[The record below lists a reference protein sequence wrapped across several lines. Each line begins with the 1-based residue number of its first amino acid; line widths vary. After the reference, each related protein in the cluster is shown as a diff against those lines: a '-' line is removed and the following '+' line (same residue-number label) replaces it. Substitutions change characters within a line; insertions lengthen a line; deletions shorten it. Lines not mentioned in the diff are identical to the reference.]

1 MAASSDEWELSKENI
16 QPLQQGRKPEVLKV
30 ALSSNPEDLIL
41 QQRQA
46 FENELRTYTGDDPL
60 SIWCKYIKWVEQNYP
75 KGGRD
80 GHIEQLIQQCL
91 TILKD
96 KSEYY
101 DDKRFI
107 EIWLKFANMVSVP
120 TEIYNYMY
128 SHKIGC
134 KSASFFAAWSWE
146 LESQANI
153 SKADQV
159 LNEGIRRKAEPFDK
173 LKSYQSEFEM
183 RVANKVMANSEQM
196 QNGEEPSRSAFAV
209 LKPVKKKNN
218 APVVR
223 VGNRVVDPGK
233 VAMTIGRQQP
243 LPKSNLPSGKVP
255 FKIYSGENIQPS
267 LPVQS
272 ENIAPFI
279 LHSDNSKE
287 NEKKPSKWNKV
298 KVKQMPSA
306 SRASQSAAPGFK
318 LHCDES
324 SPSQNT
330 PRSVPK
336 GSNIL
341 RVRKEPAAPPLAL
354 FEPPDPMKKPMYDKE
369 KVYGGAEEF
378 SLEEIRAAEWFKKK
392 KELENERKLREQ
404 EKIVQEQQE
413 KINRLTQELQ
423 LLKNKQSS
431 SNGLDNISEN
441 KNLDKSYSK
450 NFSAHSQLSCFQN
463 ENSDAESSQDTNTAS
478 IQKEL
483 FPNSKLTTTFREAS
497 CIVRDLYNDTIVHPL
512 YDTSSARSQN
522 IRKLNPPESIA
533 SAPQDKKCLVFR
545 DPGTIAKSDAS
556 KENVSIE
563 QFEPASLSKPT
574 IPFKLF
580 QDPTEK
586 FQDPV
591 TIAKSDAS
599 NENASTKQ
607 FESIPSSRTTIP
619 FKLFQDPMTIVKS
632 DASKENALI
641 KQFKPIPSSKPTI
654 PFKLFQDPTEVI
666 SQLSENVRLHKAT
679 ALNKDFEDE
688 KGDVEN
694 IPPKGYIQERNL
706 RELSGILQPSKNI
719 EFVPLEYQEQ
729 EESDEEEDIVY
740 SENNNHPIQD
750 ETLIPPCNTEQFV
763 AAAFL
768 ASTPRTHVKTE
779 QKMPVQDEDNNSSKS
794 VQPSGEGYNLPP
806 MQNTLDNASCSK
818 QANKT
823 ENKSSV
829 KDHSTLRGYTGQL
842 SVIMESSREIYKSS
856 SSSGSSASATR
867 LSHLEQCFSQE
878 KSNIQRHSSRTDAF
892 REPRPVQGT
901 ELSHCT
907 NDRESTFD
915 SVKEPKLLSQ
925 KMEFS
930 VATRRENNLKELKST
945 NNAEG
950 AFKKPAVKKSDA
962 QINQD
967 EFNLEN
973 GGRKEIYCTDIDP
986 FDADL
991 NAKIL
996 QSLPPNYCSNLH
1008 TSQKALHTLEMK
1020 EKIQVGDLI
1029 CVVQN
1034 LVSKGAY
1041 GVIYEADIER
1051 IPNQD
1056 SHPYSKIA
1064 LKLCKKSN
1072 DWELYICNT
1081 MLNRLTDMK
1090 KLPDVRSSVMEIISA
1105 HRYSNTLV
1113 LASEFSHQGTLLDLV
1128 NFYKQQHLG
1137 IPEFISMYLTLEML
1151 HIMSQIHE
1159 CQIIHG
1165 DIKPDNILLRD
1176 ISNPVNLD
1184 NLSQKTV
1191 LLKFIDFGRGI
1202 DLKVFKSGV
1211 CFKTV
1216 LNDACIEM
1224 KEKKPWVFQ
1233 IDWYGLCNCIHVLLF
1248 SEYMKVKKNSEGRWT
1263 IEKNI
1268 KRYHDQP
1275 FWSSLFDDLL
1285 NIPACYQEPD
1295 ILKYTSQIES
1305 KLKAN
1310 ASTFK
1315 MNFQRFLNFFVRK

>member
-91 TILKD
+91 SILKD

-107 EIWLKFANMVSVP
+107 EIWLKFANMVSKP

-134 KSASFFAAWSWE
+134 KSATFFAAWSWE
-146 LESQANI
+146 LESQGNI

-159 LNEGIRRKAEPFDK
+159 LNEGVRRKVEPFDK

-183 RVANKVMANSEQM
+183 RVAAKVMANSEQI
-196 QNGEEPSRSAFAV
+196 QNSEEPSRAAFAV
-209 LKPVKKKNN
+209 LKPVKKKNV

-223 VGNRVVDPGK
+223 VGDRVVDPGK

-272 ENIAPFI
+272 ENIAPFV

-306 SRASQSAAPGFK
+306 SRASQSAVPGFK

-354 FEPPDPMKKPMYDKE
+354 FEPADPMRKPMYDKE

-392 KELENERKLREQ
+392 KELEKERKLREQ
-404 EKIVQEQQE
+404 EKILREQQE
-413 KINRLTQELQ
+413 QINRLTQELQ
-423 LLKNKQSS
+423 LLKNKQST
-431 SNGLDNISEN
+431 SNELDNIPEN
-441 KNLDKSYSK
+441 KNLDKSCTK
-450 NFSAHSQLSCFQN
+450 NFSADSQFSCFQN
-463 ENSDAESSQDTNTAS
+463 DKSDAESSRDSNIAS

-483 FPNSKLTTTFREAS
+483 FPNSKLTSTFREAS

-512 YDTSSARSQN
+512 HDTLGVHSENVRT
-522 IRKLNPPESIA
+522 LNPPQSKT
-533 SAPQDKKCLVFR
+533 SVPQVQKCLVFH
-545 DPGTIAKSDAS
+545 DPVTIAKSDAS
-556 KENVSIE
+556 KENASTG
-563 QFEPASLSKPT
+563 QFE
-574 IPFKLF
+574 
-580 QDPTEK
+580 
-586 FQDPV
+586 
-591 TIAKSDAS
+591 
-599 NENASTKQ
+599 
-607 FESIPSSRTTIP
+607 
-619 FKLFQDPMTIVKS
+619 
-632 DASKENALI
+632 
-641 KQFKPIPSSKPTI
+641 

-666 SQLSENVRLHKAT
+666 SQLSENARLHKAS
-679 ALNKDFEDE
+679 ALNNDFEDE

-694 IPPKGYIQERNL
+694 IPPKGYIQETNK
-706 RELSGILQPSKNI
+706 RELSGILQPSKNVA
-719 EFVPLEYQEQ
+719 FVSLEYQEQ
-729 EESDEEEDIVY
+729 EESDEEGDIVY
-740 SENNNHPIQD
+740 SENNNHPLQD

-763 AAAFL
+763 AATFL

-779 QKMPVQDEDNNSSKS
+779 QKIPVQDEDDNFSES

-806 MQNTLDNASCSK
+806 MQSTLDNAACSR
-818 QANKT
+818 QASKT
-823 ENKSSV
+823 ENKSSM

-856 SSSGSSASATR
+856 SSSGSSASVTR

-878 KSNIQRHSSRTDAF
+878 KSNTRKHFSRTDAF
-892 REPRPVQGT
+892 REPRPIVQGT

-907 NDRESTFD
+907 NDRENTFG
-915 SVKEPKLLSQ
+915 SLKEPKLLSQ
-925 KMEFS
+925 KAEFS
-930 VATRRENNLKELKST
+930 AATKRENNLKELKST
-945 NNAEG
+945 SSTEG
-950 AFKKPAVKKSDA
+950 TFKKPVVKKSDGA
-962 QINQD
+962 HINRD
-967 EFNLEN
+967 EFNSEN
-973 GGRKEIYCTDIDP
+973 AGIKEIYCTDIDP

-996 QSLPPNYCSNLH
+996 QSLPTDYCPNLH
-1008 TSQKALHTLEMK
+1008 TSEKVLHQLEMK

-1041 GVIYEADIER
+1041 GTVYEAEMER
-1051 IPNQD
+1051 RPNQR
-1056 SHPYSKIA
+1056 SGTHPNSKVA

-1072 DWELYICNT
+1072 DWELYICNIII
-1081 MLNRLTDMK
+1081 NRLSDLK
-1090 KLPDVRSSVMEIISA
+1090 KLPDVRNSVMEIVSA
-1105 HRYSNTLV
+1105 HRYSDTLV
-1113 LASEFSHQGTLLDLV
+1113 LATEFSHQGTLLDLV

-1137 IPEFISMYLTLEML
+1137 VPEFISMYLTLEML

-1176 ISNPVNLD
+1176 ISNPVDLD
-1184 NLSQKTV
+1184 NLSQRTV

-1216 LNDACIEM
+1216 LKDGCIEM

-1233 IDWYGLCNCIHVLLF
+1233 IDWYGFCNCIHVLLF
-1248 SEYMKVKKNSEGRWT
+1248 SEYMRVKKNSEGRWT

-1268 KRYHDQP
+1268 KRYQDQSL
-1275 FWSSLFDDLL
+1275 WSSLFDELL

-1295 ILKYTSQIES
+1295 VLKYTSLIES

-1315 MNFQRFLNFFVRK
+1315 MNFQRFLTFFVRK